1 MTTHRMSKPSLS
13 FAEWADSQ
21 NNTEAEEKSNTTD
34 YFAFSSVYNHINSV
48 QDNVVTQFQHITHT
62 LPEAGPLSAAYR
74 TRVLQAVY
82 LLLAAGFFGVCA
94 IVIGKQ
100 Y

>member
-21 NNTEAEEKSNTTD
+21 NNTESEEKATD

-48 QDNVVTQFQHITHT
+48 QDNVVTQFQNITHT

-74 TRVLQAVY
+74 ARVLQAVY

-94 IVIGKQ
+94 IFIGKQ